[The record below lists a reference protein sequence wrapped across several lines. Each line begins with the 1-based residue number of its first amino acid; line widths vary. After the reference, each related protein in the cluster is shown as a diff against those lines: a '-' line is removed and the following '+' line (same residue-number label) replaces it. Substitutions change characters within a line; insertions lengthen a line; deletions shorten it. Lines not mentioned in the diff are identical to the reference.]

1 VDPLLLV
8 SAAVAI
14 FCLGAVVHYH
24 ATGNSTTNSL
34 VSIGSL
40 GKEDKDFRDME
51 QTVRKEMD
59 SNDNLSEQYDS
70 TFKKANGGDKD
81 CGCNCKNH
89 APEMKAKAAQM
100 LAQVGEVRVRGATA
114 EPRTRRMRP
123 GGCHDSFLASLA
135 PLHPSPFTLHSPLS
149 TLHPLSSTTRSHI
162 SQARLLVGH
171 VFPFPSFSCKFVIV
185 TA

>member
-24 ATGNSTTNSL
+24 ATGSSATNSL

-59 SNDNLSEQYDS
+59 SNDDLSEQYDS
-70 TFKKANGGDKD
+70 TFKKANGGGKD

-100 LAQVGEVRVRGATA
+100 LAQVGEVR
-114 EPRTRRMRP
+114 
-123 GGCHDSFLASLA
+123 
-135 PLHPSPFTLHSPLS
+135 
-149 TLHPLSSTTRSHI
+149 
-162 SQARLLVGH
+162 
-171 VFPFPSFSCKFVIV
+171 
-185 TA
+185 